1 MTAARVVLRPMANPL
16 PLGFLALAGG
26 TFTVSGLQL
35 GWVET
40 AESASVGLILLAFV
54 VPLQLVA
61 SVLGFL
67 ARDPATGTGMA
78 ILAGT
83 WGSLALVTI
92 TGAPGATSDA
102 MGLLLLVSAT
112 AMGMCCAVA
121 APVKVVPA
129 LVLATTT
136 LRFAVTGV
144 YELTGSGGWKDLAGW
159 VGVALAAVAGYAA
172 LALLLEDGRRATVL
186 PVGRRGAARAAMDH
200 APQDA
205 VARVWREAGVRDQL

>member
-1 MTAARVVLRPMANPL
+1 VTAARVVLRPIANPL

-26 TFTVSGLQL
+26 TFTVAGLQL

-40 AESASVGLILLAFV
+40 AESASVGFILLAFV

-102 MGLLLLVSAT
+102 LGLLLVVSAA
-112 AMGMCCAVA
+112 AMGMCCTVA
-121 APVKVVPA
+121 APVKLVPA
-129 LVLATTT
+129 LVLGTTT
-136 LRFAVTGV
+136 VRFAVTGG
-144 YELTGSGGWKDLAGW
+144 YELTGSGWWRDVAGW
-159 VGVALAAVAGYAA
+159 VGVLLAAVAGYAA
-172 LALLLEDGRRATVL
+172 LALLLEDARRATVL
-186 PVGRRGAARAAMDH
+186 PVGRRGRGRAALDRE
-200 APQDA
+200 PEDA